1 VSFLF
6 GSKQAPAAPAP
17 IVMPTMPTAP
27 SASVSSTA
35 NIVAEEKAKIRSGSK
50 KKTILTSPQGIEIE
64 ANTKRPTLL
73 GV

>member
-35 NIVAEEKAKIRSGSK
+35 NIVEEEKAKIRSGSK

-64 ANTKRPTLL
+64 ANTKKPTLL